1 MFDKVVRLR
10 SNRGSLQETGAIAMD
25 KSIEDRRDMV
35 IEVAYKEFSA
45 KGFAHTQVTVI
56 AELSYVSTATIYKLF
71 ASKEA
76 LFLAAYNHG
85 LDILETH
92 VRAGKASND
101 PIESLRT
108 VARSYA
114 AVCDSPLA
122 RRIVRLQ
129 IAQNSEADDPAHADG
144 FRLRSLVDDW
154 FQPILKRCADAGFLQ
169 GDKLVEAYALIIGF
183 IAHQTLTYGLII
195 NENKTAK
202 LSGDKVAD
210 EAVRVALLAYG

>member
-1 MFDKVVRLR
+1 M
-10 SNRGSLQETGAIAMD
+10 AMD
-25 KSIEDRRDMV
+25 KSIEDRRQAI
-35 IEVAYKEFSA
+35 IEVAYNEFSA
-45 KGFAHTQVTVI
+45 KGFPHTQVTVI
-56 AELSYVSTATIYKLF
+56 AELSHVSTATIYKLF

-92 VRAGKASND
+92 VRASKEAKE
-101 PIESLRT
+101 PVESLLK

-114 AVCDSPLA
+114 AICDSPLA

-129 IAQNSEADDPAHADG
+129 IAQNIDAEDPAYADG
-144 FRLRSLVDDW
+144 LRLRALVNDW
-154 FQPILKRCADAGFLQ
+154 FQPILKRCADAGYLRS
-169 GDKLVEAYALIIGF
+169 DKLIEAYALIIGF

-202 LSGDKVAD
+202 LSGNRVAD